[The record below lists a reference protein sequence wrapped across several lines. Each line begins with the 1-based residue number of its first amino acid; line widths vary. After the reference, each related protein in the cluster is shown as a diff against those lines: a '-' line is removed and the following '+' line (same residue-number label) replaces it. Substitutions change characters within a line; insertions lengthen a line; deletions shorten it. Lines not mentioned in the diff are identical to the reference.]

1 MSSMDRTDVAIL
13 RVLAK
18 AGKPQGAGKVA
29 KELLGYGID
38 LEERAVRYHL
48 DALDDIGLTE
58 STGRPGRQITP
69 KGRQELERA
78 RVADKVGL
86 VSANLEAFAYKT
98 SFDPRTGKGAVAL
111 NVSSAPAERLDD
123 ALRTL
128 AEVAASRFVTSRRVR
143 VFHAGEVAGTWV
155 IPPGAVG
162 IGTVC
167 SVTVNGVLLKAGIP
181 VQSLFGGLLDIEGGK
196 PTRFTEVVHYGW
208 TSLDPI
214 EVFIKSGSTSVLQ
227 ACRSG
232 MGVVGASFREFP
244 AEAREQVHEVIQSVA
259 PWGLGGVVEV
269 GASSAPLFQTPVG
282 PGRCG
287 MVISAGLNA
296 VAAVEENGIPTV
308 SKAMTTLVQYDE
320 LEDVLR
326 LADRVGS

>member
-1 MSSMDRTDVAIL
+1 MDRTDVAIL

-18 AGKPQGAGKVA
+18 AGKALGAGKVA

-48 DALDDIGLTE
+48 EALDEGGMTE
-58 STGRPGRQITP
+58 STGRQGRQITAE
-69 KGRQELERA
+69 GRRELERA

-86 VSANLEAFAYKT
+86 VSASLEAFAYRT
-98 SFDPRTGKGAVAL
+98 TFDAHTGQGQVAL
-111 NVSSAPAERLDD
+111 NVSSAPEERLPDI
-123 ALRTL
+123 LRVL
-128 AEVAASRFVTSRRVR
+128 AEVAASPFVTSRRVR
-143 VFHAGEVAGTWV
+143 VFRAGELAGSWV
-155 IPPGAVG
+155 IPSGSVG

-181 VQSLFGGLLDIEGGK
+181 VQSLFGGLLDIDGGRA
-196 PTRFTEVVHYGW
+196 TRFTEVVHYGY

-214 EVFIKSGSTSVLQ
+214 EVFIKSGSTSVLG
-227 ACRSG
+227 ACRAG

-244 AEAREQVHEVIQSVA
+244 AEAREHVLDVIRSIT

-269 GASSAPLFQTPVG
+269 GAASAPLFQMPVG

-287 MVISAGLNA
+287 LVISAGLNA
-296 VAAVEENGIPTV
+296 IAAVEESGVPTR
-308 SKAMTTLVQYDE
+308 SKALTTTVEYDE
-320 LEDVLR
+320 LEDVFR
-326 LADRVGS
+326 LADRASA